1 MVYESIDHRND
12 VTCHAVPVVLF
23 LVFRKQINVIVKNKS
38 TTIFHD
44 LHSYRPEKWRHSM
57 FKTLQWNH
65 SMTTLMPTLK
75 LKRCTCDSVNV
86 KHGHCFFSGYEPAL
100 YAEFG
105 KFDDFVWKKATVYS
119 DSFNGH
125 LYKKDISVKR
135 THRVG
140 RCLSLL
146 LLFDSL

>member
-1 MVYESIDHRND
+1 M
-12 VTCHAVPVVLF
+12 
-23 LVFRKQINVIVKNKS
+23 QILS
-38 TTIFHD
+38 
-44 LHSYRPEKWRHSM
+44 L
-57 FKTLQWNH
+57 LQ
-65 SMTTLMPTLK
+65 SGGLDTTLMPTLK